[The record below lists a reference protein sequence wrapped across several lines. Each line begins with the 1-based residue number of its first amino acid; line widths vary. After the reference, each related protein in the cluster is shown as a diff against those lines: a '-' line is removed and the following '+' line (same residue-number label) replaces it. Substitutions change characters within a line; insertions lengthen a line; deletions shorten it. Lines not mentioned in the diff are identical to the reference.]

1 MNNFLSFLADN
12 LAYVLIFAGLIIVL
26 GVIILTLC
34 LKKTNQDKK
43 DNNQV
48 EENVIPEGCEVKSI
62 KNTTQE
68 VEEEKEIK
76 VANDDNV
83 KDEEEVKE
91 DAKEEVK
98 HEVYRVKYDK
108 MKGDW
113 VVKKDGATRAYR
125 RFATKEEASKFA
137 KTLTKEKGLVVS
149 VHKKNGKFQKQK

>member
-43 DNNQV
+43 DNNKD
-48 EENVIPEGCEVKSI
+48 EENVIPEGREVKSV

-83 KDEEEVKE
+83 KDEEVKE